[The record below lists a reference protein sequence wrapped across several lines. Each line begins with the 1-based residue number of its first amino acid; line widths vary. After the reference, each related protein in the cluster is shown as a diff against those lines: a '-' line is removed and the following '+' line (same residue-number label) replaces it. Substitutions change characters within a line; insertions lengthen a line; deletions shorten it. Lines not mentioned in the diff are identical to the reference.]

1 MAVSVLDVVPAQI
14 EKVRNKLQPIFE
26 SSSEVSSMIKKA
38 GGDKVD
44 ISRYLYRIPLQLF
57 RGGNFHK
64 YNADG
69 GSLGIGTGM
78 LLSSLQAG
86 YITTVRSYRVTDEES
101 DTSAT
106 SAQSVVN
113 VFQKTLADAMTEAQI
128 DDDIS
133 LHTDGTGILTNPSS
147 ASSSTSS
154 ITFAGATDTLGVNRL
169 REGMTVG
176 AWDSTGAT
184 PRVPA
189 AGAGSPIWITN
200 IDYNAKTVTLSA
212 AFTSLTSTDILT
224 FPNLDVYGPATL
236 VSFSSTWP
244 GGGLTN
250 GPGLTGDSFRHGIYY
265 ANDATTSNYYL
276 GKLKSTISQLLATHI
291 SGSNALFSFGLVLQ
305 GLDAITQRR
314 DKTAT
319 SGLRGICHMKQ
330 RQAVFQI
337 GVNISNIFLKPGDS
351 QGKMPDLMPNNLSYT
366 DLFYLC
372 GVPTM
377 ISKRQYNDRI
387 DFIVPNLWGRAQTH
401 DIRFKT
407 VTGRNV
413 FEVRG
418 SDGTIS
424 ASREFHIEQ
433 AFDFVDYDP
442 GVGFFIDTLQVPA

>member
-1 MAVSVLDVVPAQI
+1 MAVSVTDVVQAQI
-14 EKVRNKLQPIFE
+14 ERVRQKLQPIFE
-26 SSSEVSSMIKKA
+26 SSSEVASMIKKA

-44 ISRYLYRIPLQLF
+44 VSRYLYRIPLQLY

-78 LLSSLQAG
+78 SVSSLQAG

-106 SAQSVVN
+106 TAQSVVN
-113 VFQKTLADAMTEAQI
+113 VFNKTLADAMTESQI
-128 DDDIS
+128 DDDIT

-147 ASSSTSS
+147 ASNGSTTL
-154 ITFAGATDTLGVNRL
+154 TFAGATDTLGINRL
-169 REGMTVG
+169 REGMCVDI
-176 AWDSTGAT
+176 WDTTGAT
-184 PRVPA
+184 KRAPSSGTAPTF
-189 AGAGSPIWITN
+189 ITA
-200 IDYNAKTVTLSA
+200 IDYTGLVVTLSQSIA
-212 AFTSLTSTDILT
+212 ALASTDILT
-224 FPNLDVYGPATL
+224 FPNLDIYGPSTL
-236 VSFSSTWP
+236 TSFSSTWP

-250 GPGLTGDSFRHGIYY
+250 GPGLTGDSFRHGVYY
-265 ANDATTSNYYL
+265 VNDATSSNYYL
-276 GKLKSTISQLLATHI
+276 GKLKSTVPQLLATHI
-291 SGSNALFSFGLVLQ
+291 SASGATFSFGTVLA

-319 SGLRGICHMKQ
+319 QGIRGIAHMKQ
-330 RQAVFQI
+330 REAIFQI

-351 QGKMPDLMPNNLSYT
+351 QGKMPDLMPNNISYT

-372 GVPTM
+372 GIPTM
-377 ISKRQYNDRI
+377 VSKRQFQDRI
-387 DFIVPNLWGRAQTH
+387 DFINPSIWGRVQTH
-401 DIRFKT
+401 DVRFKT

-433 AFDFVDYDP
+433 AFDFVSYDS
-442 GVGFFIDTLQVPA
+442 GCGFFVDTLKVPS